1 MRLRSTLL
9 NKIVQNCFMP
19 RKTFPASG
27 KKRRVRQ
34 TPQTAA
40 PSKVGFVTS
49 SGKIVPA
56 MLVRW
61 KGNTPILRLRQNI
74 RPALS
79 SEQQALIDA
88 LGARKSLLEKGPLLF
103 GSPEGKLWDSL
114 DKQILGINPRPG
126 MQRNLFAADPAS
138 VVFSKPA
145 SPTVVPVPQIESRRQ
160 SLISSVKRVLAMQL
174 SPPRKLALLRKMGHY
189 FNDLNQAEKAAA
201 WAQTRLPKPKAKTQ

>member
-1 MRLRSTLL
+1 MKKLFILLLTALIFLGGAGLAFAQGYGVDIKNPLQSLAGNSKDLIVAISTYIL
-9 NKIVQNCFMP
+9 NVIAGLGALVLIY
-19 RKTFPASG
+19 AG
-27 KKRRVRQ
+27 IL
-34 TPQTAA
+34 
-40 PSKVGFVTS
+40 FVTS

-61 KGNTPILRLRQNI
+61 KANTPILRLRQNI

-103 GSPEGKLWDSL
+103 RSPEGELWDSL

-145 SPTVVPVPQIESRRQ
+145 SPTVVPVPQIEGNAIEPSEEIGASQ
-160 SLISSVKRVLAMQL
+160 ENG
-174 SPPRKLALLRKMGHY
+174 ALLQRPESG
-189 FNDLNQAEKAAA
+189 
-201 WAQTRLPKPKAKTQ
+201 